1 MRVPTLFVTIRLTLL
16 VFSGLPL
23 LGVSFA
29 RADNVQLRNG
39 LMLRGE
45 VGVTSEIGELAQE
58 FGENQG
64 KVIIVDD
71 GLRRVFFS
79 SDQVAAPIVPEPI
92 SQDIIR
98 IDQPT
103 TNVSEV
109 IRGVGRPLEVR
120 PFDSWGRRRIT
131 LAGPDGPRH
140 YYQGITKI
148 TSSYCVLE
156 TLTAEAFNAQWES
169 RIATSSVPREVLSSV
184 IRGSIDESN
193 PNERIKIVQLYI
205 EAERYQDAVQELE
218 EFLEDFPDITDR
230 QPLADLLR
238 QSYARQIL
246 RELKFRRDVGQ
257 PLQAQ
262 RMIRQFPTTGIAGA
276 LLGELLEVQQE
287 FDRLD
292 GQIQTIRESLAS
304 LVDQC
309 QHGDTIE
316 AEQKETL
323 SQITNEIIEEL
334 RYSNVER
341 LAGFYQFRD
350 DTTLTIDQ
358 RLSFAISGWLL
369 GEADMAGNLQVS
381 LAHVQTRTLV
391 RDYLAAQL
399 PHERAILLEEIQGQ
413 EGASVEALAKI
424 VAHLVPEWG
433 RITSE
438 AKPTD
443 IPGCFEVS
451 IEGERPMKY
460 WVQLPPE
467 YDPYRNYP
475 CVVTLNGDRT
485 ELQQLDWWAG
495 IHSPETRQDQR
506 LGQATRQGYIVIAPQ
521 WQRDNQWN
529 YDYSPVAH
537 ARVLDSVRDA
547 LRRFAIDVDR
557 VFLSG
562 HSTGGD
568 AAWDIALAHP
578 DLWAGVIPIA
588 ASADRYVNH
597 YFTNGSGALPMY
609 FVHGEYD
616 HARMSANKMDWN
628 RYFLRVRNA
637 DVMVVTYQGRGHE
650 HFQEEILK
658 IFEWMTV
665 HRRVVTPTEMDIK
678 TMRPWDN
685 FFWWIEAFDFPQTT
699 MVLPAEWPAEGRNA
713 GSIEARLEPAKNLI
727 MITQCSGARAAIWLK
742 PDMVDFT
749 APIDIRFKTK
759 RQRMVVTPDAQVLLE
774 DVRGRA
780 DRQHPFWAK
789 IELN

>member
-1 MRVPTLFVTIRLTLL
+1 MRVLFPLGTLGRLAWAALL
-16 VFSGLPL
+16 LLPV
-23 LGVSFA
+23 GISAVY
-29 RADNVQLRNG
+29 ADNVQLQNG
-39 LMLRGE
+39 LLLRGE
-45 VGVTSEIGELAQE
+45 IGVTSEIGELAQE

-64 KVIIVDD
+64 KIIIVDD
-71 GLRRVFFS
+71 GLRRVFVS
-79 SDQVAAPIVPEPI
+79 RDQARNIVSEPI

-98 IDQPT
+98 IEQPT

-109 IRGVGRPLEVR
+109 IRGVGRPLDVR

-131 LAGPDGPRH
+131 LAGPEGPRH

-193 PNERIKIVQLYI
+193 PNERIKVVQLYI
-205 EAERYQDAVQELE
+205 EAERYQDAVLELE

-246 RELKFRRDVGQ
+246 RELKLRNDVGQ
-257 PLQAQ
+257 PTQAQ
-262 RMIRQFPTTGIAGA
+262 RMIRQFPTSGIAGA
-276 LLGELLEVQQE
+276 LLGELLEAQQE

-292 GQIQTIRESLAS
+292 EQINTISTKLQA

-309 QHGDTIE
+309 RQGDTLDEDQKQALSEIA
-316 AEQKETL
+316 AEILQD
-323 SQITNEIIEEL
+323 L

-350 DTTLTIDQ
+350 DDSLTIDQ
-358 RLSFAISGWLL
+358 RLAYAVSGWLL
-369 GEADMAGNLQVS
+369 GEADMAGNLQVT
-381 LAHVQTRTLV
+381 LTHVKTRALV
-391 RDYLAAQL
+391 REYLAAQL
-399 PHERAILLEEIQGQ
+399 PHERTPLLEEIEGQ
-413 EGASVEALAKI
+413 EGASVDAIAKI
-424 VAHLVPEWG
+424 VAHLIPEWG

-438 AKPTD
+438 LKETE

-451 IEGERPMKY
+451 VEGERPMKY

-467 YDPYRNYP
+467 YDPYRRYP
-475 CVVTLNGDRT
+475 CIVTLNGDRT

-495 IHSPETRQDQR
+495 AYSPELRQDQR
-506 LGQATRQGYIVIAPQ
+506 LGQATRHGYIVIAPM
-521 WQRDNQWN
+521 WKRDNQWN

-547 LRRFAIDVDR
+547 FRRFAIDSDR

-568 AAWDIALAHP
+568 AAWDIALSHP
-578 DLWAGVIPIA
+578 DLWAGLIPIA

-597 YFTNGSGALPMY
+597 YFTNGSGSLPMY

-628 RYFLRVRNA
+628 RYFRARDA

-650 HFQEEILK
+650 HFQEEILNL
-658 IFEWMTV
+658 FDWMQV
-665 HRRVVTPTEMDIK
+665 HRRVSTPTEMEVK

-685 FFWWIEAFDFPQTT
+685 FFWWVEAYDFPQST
-699 MVLPAEWPAEGRNA
+699 MVLPAEWPAEDRSA
-713 GSIEARLEPAKNLI
+713 GSIEARLEVSKNLV
-727 MITQCSGARAAIWLK
+727 MISQCSGSRVTVWLK
-742 PDMVDFT
+742 PDMVNFDE
-749 APIDIRFKTK
+749 PIEIRFKTK
-759 RQRMVVTPDAQVLLE
+759 RERGIIAPSAEVLLE
-774 DVRGRA
+774 DVRGRG
-780 DRQHPFWAK
+780 DRQHPYWAK
-789 IELN
+789 WEGN